1 MSSRCGPV
9 SNAAEPPLPLMRDLC
24 SGAAGTPWKA
34 GSECDLDTN
43 AGDLGDYFDTLA
55 SSRAHALILWAWM
68 WAWSNRP

>member
-9 SNAAEPPLPLMRDLC
+9 SNAAEPPLPLIRDLR

-43 AGDLGDYFDTLA
+43 AGDLGGYFDFVVSGDT
-55 SSRAHALILWAWM
+55 HAPTLWAWM
-68 WAWSNRP
+68 WV